1 MSRPGDVSVPD
12 AVGENRVR
20 TGQIGFDS
28 LAVCDW
34 LQKNLYAI
42 RALMVNWNQGELVAK
57 EEEPTKC
64 GKLKNNEFDSVAF
77 VSR

>member
-1 MSRPGDVSVPD
+1 MKMCPFQMQSAEPVNWSKSW
-12 AVGENRVR
+12 E
-20 TGQIGFDS
+20 IGFDS